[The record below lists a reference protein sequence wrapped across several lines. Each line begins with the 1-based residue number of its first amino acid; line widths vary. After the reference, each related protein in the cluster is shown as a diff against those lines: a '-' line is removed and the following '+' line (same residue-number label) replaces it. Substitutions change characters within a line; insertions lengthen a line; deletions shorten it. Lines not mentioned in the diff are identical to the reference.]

1 MNEVNPIIIADTREQ
16 APLTFRH
23 FASVTA
29 TLRTGDY
36 SIQGFENR
44 FTVER
49 KSISDLVGSVTH
61 DRARFERELARMRP
75 YDFKRLLIVGSLEDI
90 RGHRYR
96 SQATPKSVLA
106 SVYAFEI
113 RYDMPAV
120 FSPTPADAAELIE
133 AWGYYF
139 LREQAKRAA
148 TA

>member
-1 MNEVNPIIIADTREQ
+1 M
-16 APLTFRH
+16 TFRH

-36 SIQGFENR
+36 SIEGFEDR

-61 DRARFERELARMRP
+61 DRERFERELARVRP
-75 YDFKRLLIVGSLEDI
+75 YDFKRLLVVGTMDDI

-96 SQATPKSVLA
+96 SRATPKSVLA

-113 RYDMPAV
+113 RYDIPAV
-120 FSPTPADAAELIE
+120 FAPTPADAAELIE
-133 AWGYYF
+133 AWGYYYV
-139 LREQAKRAA
+139 REQDTRAA